1 MMMPWFGGCCGYG
14 SFGWIGL
21 LLNLIITLALIGGI
35 AALAIWLVRRLS
47 AGDSGESS
55 HEDHAQAQPSPRELL
70 KIRYARGEITREQY
84 LQMLDDLS

>member
-21 LLNLIITLALIGGI
+21 ILNLIITIALIGGL

-47 AGDSGESS
+47 ESGGEVS
-55 HEDHAQAQPSPRELL
+55 HADHAQAQPSPRELL

-84 LQMLDDLS
+84 LQMLEDLD